1 MARNGNAVGATH
13 TEAVHRNANAIKHT
27 ACARRSGTQQTAVCL
42 TWLKMSYGREII
54 GVPDRRIARVALRT
68 K

>member
-1 MARNGNAVGATH
+1 MPYN
-13 TEAVHRNANAIKHT
+13 KHT
-27 ACARRSGTQQTAVCL
+27 ARGAAQWNTAERQSVS